1 MDHQDFYNRFT
12 ANLEQTF
19 VSGQAIGEEIQQLL
33 HVAMN
38 KTLAGLDIVSRKE
51 FDTQQTVLKRS
62 RQKID
67 LLEQQLL
74 EMEQIVKKLA
84 P

>member
-33 HVAMN
+33 RVAMN
-38 KTLAGLDIVSRKE
+38 KTLAGLDIVSREE
-51 FDTQQTVLKRS
+51 FDTQQAVLKRS
-62 RQKID
+62 RQKMD
-67 LLEQQLL
+67 LLEQQLT

>member
-19 VSGQAIGEEIQQLL
+19 VSGQAIGEEIHQLL
-33 HVAMN
+33 RIAMN
-38 KTLAGLDIVSRKE
+38 KTLTGLDIVSREE
-51 FDTQQTVLKRS
+51 FDTQQAVLKRS
-62 RQKID
+62 REKID
-67 LLEQQLL
+67 VLEQQLS
-74 EMEQIVKKLA
+74 EMEQVIKKLA